1 MEEKRKNFEFYRFI
15 RKEREKERERVSC
28 FLKGVEMHTHCNG
41 K

>member
-15 RKEREKERERVSC
+15 RKERERVSC